1 LRQQLAIDLLDQG
14 DAEPAAE
21 AVEEAGDEDG
31 GEEGEDDAGDAP
43 ADEADAPSDGAEL
56 AGAPF
61 AQPNAETAKGVR
73 DGGASCDATG
83 GPHLET

>member
-1 LRQQLAIDLLDQG
+1 LRQQLAIDLLDHCDG
-14 DAEPAAE
+14 EPAAE

-31 GEEGEDDAGDAP
+31 GEEAGDDVADALP
-43 ADEADAPSDGAEL
+43 DEADAPSAAAEP
-56 AGAPF
+56 AGVAF